1 MYTNMFFY
9 KKKSFQEAA
18 RRRRNRG
25 ITLMLLGIV
34 ALFIACHVGEI
45 FISVYEMTDLL
56 DGERSDFPKW

>member
-1 MYTNMFFY
+1 
-9 KKKSFQEAA
+9 
-18 RRRRNRG
+18 
-25 ITLMLLGIV
+25 MLLGIV